1 MIVPVQRVE
10 AHARKCRAAG
20 MEQHGRIPSRPLAAS
35 SGDASA
41 KPNCGVWR
49 DLTRAAL
56 RCQGI

>member
-1 MIVPVQRVE
+1 
-10 AHARKCRAAG
+10 